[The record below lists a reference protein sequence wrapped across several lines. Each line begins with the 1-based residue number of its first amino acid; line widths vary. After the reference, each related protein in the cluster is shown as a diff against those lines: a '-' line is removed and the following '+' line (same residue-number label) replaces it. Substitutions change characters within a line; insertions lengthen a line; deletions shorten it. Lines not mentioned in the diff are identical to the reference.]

1 MKFQTRMTYNPMPVE
16 PNEVIVSHEIDVIC
30 YTESDAEV
38 TAARISLDHLDI
50 NRAQKL
56 GHPVV
61 HVCDAD
67 SASWERVYSTV
78 IEPSHDFDEIRK
90 DFGFD
95 DPIDGVL
102 YLRQSVFHPSL
113 RDWQRLIV
121 DQICNMFPESTATVM
136 SKSETDMNDKER
148 ASVGFRMIA
157 GSDLL
162 FRPNMIK
169 NEYEAINDDRD
180 PLDLFVPVDAQDYV
194 DERWDADSL

>member
-1 MKFQTRMTYNPMPVE
+1 MTYNPMPVE
-16 PNEVIVSHEIDVIC
+16 PSGVIVSHEIDVVC

-38 TAARISLDHLDI
+38 TAARISLDHLDFK
-50 NRAQKL
+50 RAQKL

-67 SASWERVYSTV
+67 SAGWENVYSSV

-95 DPIDGVL
+95 DPIDGLL
-102 YLRQSVFHPSL
+102 YLYQSVFHPSL

-121 DQICNMFPESTATVM
+121 GQICNMFPASTATVM
-136 SKSETDMNDKER
+136 SKSETDMNEKER

-194 DERWDADSL
+194 EERWDVDLL